1 MTIISKLH
9 NRKLMA
15 SSFVALYIAS
25 GLSIPVQAQVIINDD
40 RTDAVETNGEDVT
53 IENEGTIT
61 IDTTGPALVLNS
73 NNNIINSGSI
83 TIEDV
88 NNAIGVSL
96 EGGENRNYTQSGS
109 INVNETF
116 EVASTDSDPATDGP
130 FAEGSGRTGILIS
143 GSSPFE
149 GNVELTSTS
158 SINIEGTDS
167 FGINL
172 TNTSINQE
180 GLIGDLFTGGAITVR
195 GARSTAINI
204 NSGITGDFT
213 NTGTINGQG
222 EEIKGINIEAD
233 IQGGFV
239 NSAGVSV
246 TGYRSL
252 GRPTISESFS
262 SNSREQITA
271 EDLFQAGSAITIR
284 ANISEGIH
292 FDDGINDVLDDNG
305 NQTFDSDGNVIRSS
319 DTPSTVVQNG
329 SAPAILIG
337 DTENSILIGSVAQIS
352 DPNDPLY
359 ESNLQYS
366 FVNQGGIQSNG
377 LYDDIDAT
385 ALSINNTI
393 LSQGINNTGQ
403 MTATAYVAP
412 QELTDSD
419 GNSLTPG
426 DGQARVIV
434 LSTNTIADTLD
445 NSGVILASS
454 SEAIDLVYNDLTN
467 VLPSRHVLATA
478 IDIDTTSTL
487 NEINN
492 TGSISSVLVGRQGT
506 AYAIRDRSGSLSSVT
521 NTGTIGAVGTTS
533 DPTGNESINFT
544 LVAIDASQN
553 IDGFTFMQS
562 RAIEENSSSNFT
574 PADPNIFG
582 DIRLGIGNDWVGSSA
597 GNIRGDIDFNLG
609 DDSFYLTGGSFFQGA
624 INNQDGLILGVSDNS
639 TMALTEA
646 EIISIT
652 SASFDTTST
661 FSPVLNGND
670 GTASTLQASGNV
682 VFETGSTIVPTLTNV
697 VGINQT
703 AFTVASAGGQLTVG
717 DLATLSSSET
727 PFLFNTSYDVVG
739 NDLVITLQLRDS
751 SELGLD
757 QVQSSAYA
765 PAIQALRNNSELG
778 DAFANITTE
787 REFNSAFNQVLP
799 EFSAAAR
806 QFVLANV
813 DGAIGAVANHLDS
826 VRRSPDKP
834 GGAWLQEFAYF
845 ADRSLSG
852 LSEQYRGAGFG
863 ISTGLDTSLGPFH
876 AVGVNLGF
884 ASTEIEDVLGIDE
897 PLDVITI
904 QGGAYAGWASGS
916 LGIETYLGGG
926 FNDFEQNRRV
936 RINSYSGEAQGDWSG
951 VHINSSARIGYDID
965 INDKYWIRPTLSL
978 DYLRLSEKSY
988 TETGDKGIA
997 LDVDKRTSES
1007 GSATVMFNLGAKFQG
1022 KRTWIKPSI
1031 RLGYRYELIN
1041 NPIKTSYRYAN
1052 LTNSAGEI
1060 FNSDTAQLQ
1069 SLLFPDSG
1077 FIIGLSV
1084 AAGSIYSSIGFD
1096 LDSEVREGFIRH
1108 TGRVVVRLLF

>member
-222 EEIKGINIEAD
+222 EDIKGINIEAD

-385 ALSINNTI
+385 ALSINNAI

-506 AYAIRDRSGSLSSVT
+506 AYAIRDQSGSLSSVT

-562 RAIEENSSSNFT
+562 RAIEDNSSSNFT

-652 SASFDTTST
+652 SASFDGTST

-670 GTASTLQASGNV
+670 GTSSTLQASGNV
-682 VFETGSTIVPTLTNV
+682 VFETGATIVPTLTNV

-1007 GSATVMFNLGAKFQG
+1007 GSATAMFNLGAKFQG

-1096 LDSEVREGFIRH
+1096 LDSEIREGFIRH

>member
-15 SSFVALYIAS
+15 SSFVALYMAS

-222 EEIKGINIEAD
+222 EDIKGINIEAD

-385 ALSINNTI
+385 ALSINNAI

-506 AYAIRDRSGSLSSVT
+506 AYAIRDQSGSLSSVT

-553 IDGFTFMQS
+553 TDGFTFMQS
-562 RAIEENSSSNFT
+562 RAIEDNSSSNFT

-652 SASFDTTST
+652 SASFDGTST

-670 GTASTLQASGNV
+670 GTSSTLQASGNV
-682 VFETGSTIVPTLTNV
+682 VFETGATIVPTLTNV

-765 PAIQALRNNSELG
+765 PAIQALRNNTELG

-1007 GSATVMFNLGAKFQG
+1007 GSATAMFNLGAKFQG

-1096 LDSEVREGFIRH
+1096 LDSEIREGFIRH

>member
-88 NNAIGVSL
+88 NDAIGVSL

-478 IDIDTTSTL
+478 IDIDTTSTI

-506 AYAIRDRSGSLSSVT
+506 AYAIRDQSGSLSSVT

-562 RAIEENSSSNFT
+562 RAIEDNSSSNFT

-609 DDSFYLTGGSFFQGA
+609 NDSFYLTGGSFFQGA

-652 SASFDTTST
+652 SASFDGTST

-670 GTASTLQASGNV
+670 GTSSTLQASGNV
-682 VFETGSTIVPTLTNV
+682 VFETGATIVPTLTNV

-765 PAIQALRNNSELG
+765 PAIQALRNNTELG

-1007 GSATVMFNLGAKFQG
+1007 GSATAMFNLGAKFQG

-1096 LDSEVREGFIRH
+1096 LDSEIREGFIRH

>member
-1 MTIISKLH
+1 M
-9 NRKLMA
+9 
-15 SSFVALYIAS
+15 
-25 GLSIPVQAQVIINDD
+25 LS
-40 RTDAVETNGEDVT
+40 
-53 IENEGTIT
+53 
-61 IDTTGPALVLNS
+61 
-73 NNNIINSGSI
+73 
-83 TIEDV
+83 
-88 NNAIGVSL
+88 NAIGVSL

-222 EEIKGINIEAD
+222 EDIKGINIEAD

-385 ALSINNTI
+385 ALSINNAI

-487 NEINN
+487 NEIN
-492 TGSISSVLVGRQGT
+492 Q
-506 AYAIRDRSGSLSSVT
+506 
-521 NTGTIGAVGTTS
+521 
-533 DPTGNESINFT
+533 
-544 LVAIDASQN
+544 
-553 IDGFTFMQS
+553 
-562 RAIEENSSSNFT
+562 
-574 PADPNIFG
+574 
-582 DIRLGIGNDWVGSSA
+582 
-597 GNIRGDIDFNLG
+597 
-609 DDSFYLTGGSFFQGA
+609 
-624 INNQDGLILGVSDNS
+624 
-639 TMALTEA
+639 
-646 EIISIT
+646 
-652 SASFDTTST
+652 
-661 FSPVLNGND
+661 
-670 GTASTLQASGNV
+670 
-682 VFETGSTIVPTLTNV
+682 
-697 VGINQT
+697 
-703 AFTVASAGGQLTVG
+703 
-717 DLATLSSSET
+717 
-727 PFLFNTSYDVVG
+727 
-739 NDLVITLQLRDS
+739 
-751 SELGLD
+751 
-757 QVQSSAYA
+757 
-765 PAIQALRNNSELG
+765 
-778 DAFANITTE
+778 
-787 REFNSAFNQVLP
+787 
-799 EFSAAAR
+799 
-806 QFVLANV
+806 
-813 DGAIGAVANHLDS
+813 
-826 VRRSPDKP
+826 
-834 GGAWLQEFAYF
+834 
-845 ADRSLSG
+845 
-852 LSEQYRGAGFG
+852 
-863 ISTGLDTSLGPFH
+863 
-876 AVGVNLGF
+876 
-884 ASTEIEDVLGIDE
+884 
-897 PLDVITI
+897 
-904 QGGAYAGWASGS
+904 
-916 LGIETYLGGG
+916 
-926 FNDFEQNRRV
+926 
-936 RINSYSGEAQGDWSG
+936 
-951 VHINSSARIGYDID
+951 
-965 INDKYWIRPTLSL
+965 
-978 DYLRLSEKSY
+978 
-988 TETGDKGIA
+988 
-997 LDVDKRTSES
+997 
-1007 GSATVMFNLGAKFQG
+1007 
-1022 KRTWIKPSI
+1022 
-1031 RLGYRYELIN
+1031 
-1041 NPIKTSYRYAN
+1041 
-1052 LTNSAGEI
+1052 
-1060 FNSDTAQLQ
+1060 
-1069 SLLFPDSG
+1069 
-1077 FIIGLSV
+1077 
-1084 AAGSIYSSIGFD
+1084 
-1096 LDSEVREGFIRH
+1096 
-1108 TGRVVVRLLF
+1108 

>member
-1 MTIISKLH
+1 MAILSKLRN
-9 NRKLMA
+9 NRLVA
-15 SSFVALYIAS
+15 SSLVVLSIAI
-25 GLSIPVQAQVIINDD
+25 GLSSPAHAQIIVNDD
-40 RTDAVETNGEDVT
+40 RTDPVETNGEDIT

-61 IDTTGPALVLNS
+61 VDTAGPALVLNS
-73 NNNIINSGSI
+73 DNNIVNSGSV

-88 NNAIGVSL
+88 SNAVGVSL

-109 INVNETF
+109 VNVNETF
-116 EVASTDSDPATDGP
+116 EVTSSDADPASDGP
-130 FAEGSGRTGILIS
+130 FAEGTGRTGILIS

-172 TNTSINQE
+172 SNTSINQE
-180 GLIGDLFTGGAITVR
+180 GLIGDLTTGGAITVR

-204 NSGITGDFT
+204 SSGIIGDFT
-213 NTGTINGQG
+213 NTSTINGQG
-222 EEIKGINIEAD
+222 DGTRGMNIEAD

-239 NSAGVSV
+239 NSGGVSL

-252 GRPTISESFS
+252 GRPTISGNFS

-271 EDLFQAGSAITIR
+271 EDILQAGSAITIN
-284 ANISEGIH
+284 ANITEGIH
-292 FDDGINDVLDDNG
+292 LDDGISDVLDDNG
-305 NQTFDSDGNVIRSS
+305 NQTFDSNGNVIRSS
-319 DTPSTVVQNG
+319 GTPSTVVQNG

-337 DTENSILIGSVAQIS
+337 NSENSIVIGNVAQIT
-352 DPNDPLY
+352 DPNNVLY
-359 ESNLQYS
+359 ESDLQYA

-377 LYDDIDAT
+377 VYDDIDAT
-385 ALSINNTI
+385 ALSINNT
-393 LSQGINNTGQ
+393 LLNQGINNTGQ

-412 QELTDSD
+412 QELTDVD
-419 GNSLTPG
+419 GNSITPG
-426 DGQARVIV
+426 DGQAIVIALSSNSEADV
-434 LSTNTIADTLD
+434 LN

-454 SEAIDLVYNDLTN
+454 SEAIDLVYNDLSN
-467 VLPSRHVLATA
+467 VLPSRNVSATG
-478 IDIDTTSTL
+478 IDIDGSSIL
-487 NEINN
+487 NEIINS
-492 TGSISSVLVGRQGT
+492 GSISAVLVGRQGT
-506 AYAIRDRSGSLSSVT
+506 AYAIRDQSGSLSRIS
-521 NTGTIGAVGTTS
+521 NTGTIGAIGTTS
-533 DPTGNESINFT
+533 DPTGNENVNFT

-553 IDGFTFMQS
+553 TNGFVLEQNRAVDSNPDDGL
-562 RAIEENSSSNFT
+562 T

-582 DIRLGIGNDWVGSSA
+582 EIKLGVGNDSIISTA
-597 GNIRGDIDFNLG
+597 GNIRGNIDFNFG
-609 DDSFYLTGGSFFQGA
+609 DDNLSLSGNSFFQGA
-624 INNQDGLILGVSDNS
+624 IYNQNGLNISVTDNS
-639 TMALTEA
+639 TLVLTEA
-646 EIISIT
+646 IIL
-652 SASFDTTST
+652 DTTSVNFDGSST
-661 FSPVLNGND
+661 FSPLLDGNN
-670 GTASTLQASGNV
+670 GTASTLQASNNIS
-682 VFETGSTIVPTLTNV
+682 FESGATIAPTLTNV

-717 DLATLSSSET
+717 DLAALSSPDT
-727 PFLFNTSYDVVG
+727 PFLFNTSYDVIG

-765 PAIQALRNNSELG
+765 PAIQALRNNTELG

-813 DGAIGAVANHLDS
+813 DGAVGAVANHLDS

-845 ADRSLSG
+845 ADRELSG

-863 ISTGLDTSLGPFH
+863 ISAGLDTALGPFH
-876 AVGVNLGF
+876 AVGLNLGF
-884 ASTEIEDVLGIDE
+884 SSTEIEDVLGIDE

-904 QGGAYAGWASGS
+904 QAGAYAGWASGP

-951 VHINSSARIGYDID
+951 VHVNSSARIGYDLD
-965 INDKYWIRPTLSL
+965 IGDKYWIRPTLSL

-997 LDVDKRTSES
+997 LDVDKRTTSS
-1007 GSATVMFNLGAKFQG
+1007 GSATAMFNLGAKFQG

-1031 RLGYRYELIN
+1031 RFGYRYELIN
-1041 NPIKTSYRYAN
+1041 NPVKTSYRYAN
-1052 LTNSAGEI
+1052 LIDGTGQA
-1060 FNSDTAQLQ
+1060 FNSETAQLQ

-1084 AAGSIYSSIGFD
+1084 AAGSVYSSIGLD
-1096 LDSEVREGFIRH
+1096 LDSELREGFIRH

>member
-222 EEIKGINIEAD
+222 EDIKGINIEAD

-385 ALSINNTI
+385 ALSINNAI

-506 AYAIRDRSGSLSSVT
+506 AYAIRDQSGSLSSVT

-553 IDGFTFMQS
+553 TDGFTFMQS
-562 RAIEENSSSNFT
+562 RAIEDNSSSNFT

-652 SASFDTTST
+652 SASFDGTST

-670 GTASTLQASGNV
+670 GTSSTLQASGNV
-682 VFETGSTIVPTLTNV
+682 VFETGATIVPTLTNV
-697 VGINQT
+697 VGINQA

-1007 GSATVMFNLGAKFQG
+1007 GSATAMFNLGAKFQG

-1041 NPIKTSYRYAN
+1041 NPVKTSYRYAN

>member
-506 AYAIRDRSGSLSSVT
+506 AYAIRDQSGSLSSVT

-562 RAIEENSSSNFT
+562 RAIEDNSSSNFT

-765 PAIQALRNNSELG
+765 PAIQALRNNTELG

>member
-385 ALSINNTI
+385 ALSINNAI

-506 AYAIRDRSGSLSSVT
+506 AYAIRDQSGSLSSVT

-553 IDGFTFMQS
+553 TDGFTFMQS
-562 RAIEENSSSNFT
+562 RAIEDNSSSNFT

-652 SASFDTTST
+652 SASFDGTST

-670 GTASTLQASGNV
+670 GTSSTLQASGNV
-682 VFETGSTIVPTLTNV
+682 VFETGATIVPTLTNV

-1007 GSATVMFNLGAKFQG
+1007 GSATAMFNLGAKFQG

-1096 LDSEVREGFIRH
+1096 LDSEIREGFIRH

>member
-222 EEIKGINIEAD
+222 EDIKGINIEAD

-506 AYAIRDRSGSLSSVT
+506 AYAIRDQSGSLSSVT

-562 RAIEENSSSNFT
+562 RAIEDNSSSNFT

-652 SASFDTTST
+652 SASFDSTST

-765 PAIQALRNNSELG
+765 PAIQALRNNTELG

-1007 GSATVMFNLGAKFQG
+1007 GSATAMFNLGAKFQG

-1096 LDSEVREGFIRH
+1096 LDSEIREGFIRH

>member
-222 EEIKGINIEAD
+222 EDIKGINIEAD

-385 ALSINNTI
+385 ALSINNAI

-506 AYAIRDRSGSLSSVT
+506 AYAIRDQSGSLSSVT

-553 IDGFTFMQS
+553 TDGFTFMQS
-562 RAIEENSSSNFT
+562 RAIEDNSSSNFT

-652 SASFDTTST
+652 SASFDGTST

-670 GTASTLQASGNV
+670 GTSSTLQASGNV
-682 VFETGSTIVPTLTNV
+682 VFETGATIVPTLTNV

-1007 GSATVMFNLGAKFQG
+1007 GSATAMFNLGAKFQG

-1096 LDSEVREGFIRH
+1096 LDSEIREGFIRH

>member
-506 AYAIRDRSGSLSSVT
+506 AYAIRDQSGSLSSVT

-1007 GSATVMFNLGAKFQG
+1007 GSATAMFNLGAKFQG

-1031 RLGYRYELIN
+1031 RLGYRYEIIN

-1096 LDSEVREGFIRH
+1096 LDSEIREGFIRH

>member
-385 ALSINNTI
+385 ALSINNAI
-393 LSQGINNTGQ
+393 LGQGINNTGQ

-765 PAIQALRNNSELG
+765 PAIQALRNNTELG

>member
-222 EEIKGINIEAD
+222 EDIKGINIEAD

-506 AYAIRDRSGSLSSVT
+506 AYAIRDQSGSLSSVT

-562 RAIEENSSSNFT
+562 RAIEDNSSSNFT

-652 SASFDTTST
+652 SASFDSTST

-1007 GSATVMFNLGAKFQG
+1007 GSATAMFNLGAKFQG

-1096 LDSEVREGFIRH
+1096 LDSEIREGFIRH

>member
-222 EEIKGINIEAD
+222 EDIKGINIEAD

-385 ALSINNTI
+385 ALSINNAI

-434 LSTNTIADTLD
+434 LSANTIADTLD

-506 AYAIRDRSGSLSSVT
+506 AYAIRDQSGSLSSVT

-562 RAIEENSSSNFT
+562 RAIEDNSSSNFT

-624 INNQDGLILGVSDNS
+624 INNQDGLTLGVSDNS

-652 SASFDTTST
+652 SASFDGTST

-670 GTASTLQASGNV
+670 GTSSTLQASGNV
-682 VFETGSTIVPTLTNV
+682 VFETGATIVPTLTNV

-1007 GSATVMFNLGAKFQG
+1007 GSATAMFNLGAKFQG

-1096 LDSEVREGFIRH
+1096 LDSEIREGFIRH

>member
-204 NSGITGDFT
+204 NSGITGDFS

-222 EEIKGINIEAD
+222 EDIKGINIEAD

-385 ALSINNTI
+385 ALSINNAI

-506 AYAIRDRSGSLSSVT
+506 AYAIRDQSGSLSSVT

-562 RAIEENSSSNFT
+562 RAIEDNSSSNFT

-652 SASFDTTST
+652 SASFDGTST

-670 GTASTLQASGNV
+670 GTSSTLQASGNV
-682 VFETGSTIVPTLTNV
+682 VFETGATIVPTLTNV

-1007 GSATVMFNLGAKFQG
+1007 GSATAMFNLGAKFQG

-1096 LDSEVREGFIRH
+1096 LDSEIREGFIRH

>member
-385 ALSINNTI
+385 ALSINNAI

-506 AYAIRDRSGSLSSVT
+506 AYAIRDQSGSLSSVT

-553 IDGFTFMQS
+553 TDGFTFMQS
-562 RAIEENSSSNFT
+562 RAIEDNSSSNFT

-652 SASFDTTST
+652 SASFDGTST

-670 GTASTLQASGNV
+670 GTSSTLQASGNV
-682 VFETGSTIVPTLTNV
+682 VFETGATIVPTLTNV

-765 PAIQALRNNSELG
+765 PAIQALRNNTELG

-1007 GSATVMFNLGAKFQG
+1007 GSATAMFNLGAKFQG

-1096 LDSEVREGFIRH
+1096 LDSEIREGFIRH

>member
-83 TIEDV
+83 TIENV
-88 NNAIGVSL
+88 NDAIGVSL

-366 FVNQGGIQSNG
+366 FVNQGAIQSNG

-385 ALSINNTI
+385 ALSINNAI

-624 INNQDGLILGVSDNS
+624 INNQDGLILGISDNS

-652 SASFDTTST
+652 SASFDGTST
-661 FSPVLNGND
+661 FSPLLNGND
-670 GTASTLQASGNV
+670 GTSSTLQASGNV

-1007 GSATVMFNLGAKFQG
+1007 GSATAMFNLGAKFQG

>member
-204 NSGITGDFT
+204 NSGITGDFS

-222 EEIKGINIEAD
+222 EDIKGINIEAD

-385 ALSINNTI
+385 ALSINNAI

-434 LSTNTIADTLD
+434 LSANTIADTLD

-478 IDIDTTSTL
+478 IDIDTTSTI

-506 AYAIRDRSGSLSSVT
+506 AYAIRDQSGSLSSVT

-553 IDGFTFMQS
+553 TDGFTFMQS
-562 RAIEENSSSNFT
+562 RAIEDNSSSNFT

-646 EIISIT
+646 EVISIT
-652 SASFDTTST
+652 SASFDSTST

-765 PAIQALRNNSELG
+765 PAIQALRNNTELG

-1007 GSATVMFNLGAKFQG
+1007 GSATAMFNLGAKFQG

-1096 LDSEVREGFIRH
+1096 LDSEIREGFIRH

>member
-1 MTIISKLH
+1 MIIISKLH

-204 NSGITGDFT
+204 NSGITGDFS

-222 EEIKGINIEAD
+222 EDIKGINIEAD

-385 ALSINNTI
+385 ALSINNAI

-506 AYAIRDRSGSLSSVT
+506 AYAIRDQSGSLSSVT

-553 IDGFTFMQS
+553 TDGFTFMQS
-562 RAIEENSSSNFT
+562 RAIEDNSSSNFT

-652 SASFDTTST
+652 SASFDGTST

-670 GTASTLQASGNV
+670 GTSSTLQASGNV
-682 VFETGSTIVPTLTNV
+682 VFETGATIVPTLTNV

-765 PAIQALRNNSELG
+765 PAIQALRNNTELG

-876 AVGVNLGF
+876 AIGVNLGF

-1007 GSATVMFNLGAKFQG
+1007 GSATAMFNLGAKFQG

-1096 LDSEVREGFIRH
+1096 LDSEIREGFIRH

>member
-506 AYAIRDRSGSLSSVT
+506 AYAIRDQSGSLSSVT

-562 RAIEENSSSNFT
+562 RAIEDNSSSNFT

-609 DDSFYLTGGSFFQGA
+609 NDSFYLTGGSFFQGA

-652 SASFDTTST
+652 SASFDGTST

-670 GTASTLQASGNV
+670 GTSSTLQASGNV
-682 VFETGSTIVPTLTNV
+682 VFETGATIVPTLTNV

-765 PAIQALRNNSELG
+765 PAIQALRNNTELG

-1007 GSATVMFNLGAKFQG
+1007 GSATAMFNLGAKFQG

-1096 LDSEVREGFIRH
+1096 LDSEIREGFIRH

>member
-222 EEIKGINIEAD
+222 EDIKGINIEAD

-385 ALSINNTI
+385 ALSINNAI

-506 AYAIRDRSGSLSSVT
+506 AYAIRDQSGSLSSVT

-562 RAIEENSSSNFT
+562 RAIEDNSSSNFT

-609 DDSFYLTGGSFFQGA
+609 DDSFYLTGDSFFQGA
-624 INNQDGLILGVSDNS
+624 INNQDGLTLGVSDNS

-652 SASFDTTST
+652 SASFDSTST

-682 VFETGSTIVPTLTNV
+682 VFETGATIVPTLTNV

-1007 GSATVMFNLGAKFQG
+1007 GSATAMFNLGAKFQG

-1041 NPIKTSYRYAN
+1041 NPVKTSYRYAN

-1096 LDSEVREGFIRH
+1096 LDSEIREGFIRH

>member
-88 NNAIGVSL
+88 NDAIGVSL

-222 EEIKGINIEAD
+222 EDIKGINIEAD

-506 AYAIRDRSGSLSSVT
+506 AYAIRDQSGSLSSVT

-562 RAIEENSSSNFT
+562 RAIEDNSSSNFT

-652 SASFDTTST
+652 SASFDSTST

-1007 GSATVMFNLGAKFQG
+1007 GSATAMFNLGAKFQG

-1096 LDSEVREGFIRH
+1096 LDSEIREGFIRH

>member
-222 EEIKGINIEAD
+222 EDIKGINIEAD

-352 DPNDPLY
+352 DPSDPLY

-506 AYAIRDRSGSLSSVT
+506 AYAIRDQSGSLSSVT

-562 RAIEENSSSNFT
+562 RAIEDNSSSNFT

-652 SASFDTTST
+652 SASFDGTST

-670 GTASTLQASGNV
+670 GTSSTLQASGNV
-682 VFETGSTIVPTLTNV
+682 VFETGATIVPTLTNV

-876 AVGVNLGF
+876 AVGINLGF

-1007 GSATVMFNLGAKFQG
+1007 GSATAMFNLGAKFQG

-1041 NPIKTSYRYAN
+1041 NPVKTSYRYAN

-1096 LDSEVREGFIRH
+1096 LDSEIREGFIRH

>member
-222 EEIKGINIEAD
+222 EDIKGINIEAD

-385 ALSINNTI
+385 ALSINNAI

-506 AYAIRDRSGSLSSVT
+506 AYAIRDQSGSLSSVT

-553 IDGFTFMQS
+553 TDGFTFMQS
-562 RAIEENSSSNFT
+562 RAIEDNSSSNFT

-652 SASFDTTST
+652 SASFDSTST

-765 PAIQALRNNSELG
+765 PAIQALRNNTELG

-1007 GSATVMFNLGAKFQG
+1007 GSATAMFNLGAKFQG

-1096 LDSEVREGFIRH
+1096 LDSEIREGFIRH

>member
-15 SSFVALYIAS
+15 SSFVALYMAS

-222 EEIKGINIEAD
+222 EDIKGINIEAD

-506 AYAIRDRSGSLSSVT
+506 AYAIRDQSGSLSSVT

-553 IDGFTFMQS
+553 TDGFTFMQS
-562 RAIEENSSSNFT
+562 RAIEDNSSSNFT

-652 SASFDTTST
+652 SASFDGTST

-670 GTASTLQASGNV
+670 GTSSTLQASGNV
-682 VFETGSTIVPTLTNV
+682 VFETGATIVPTLTNV

-765 PAIQALRNNSELG
+765 PAIQALRNNTELG

-1007 GSATVMFNLGAKFQG
+1007 GSATAMFNLGAKFQG

-1096 LDSEVREGFIRH
+1096 LDSEIREGFIRH

>member
-222 EEIKGINIEAD
+222 EDIKGINIEAD

-506 AYAIRDRSGSLSSVT
+506 AYAIRDQSGSLSSVT

-562 RAIEENSSSNFT
+562 RAIEDNSSSNFT

-652 SASFDTTST
+652 SASFDGTST

-670 GTASTLQASGNV
+670 GTSSTLQASGNV
-682 VFETGSTIVPTLTNV
+682 VFETGATIVPTLTNV

-765 PAIQALRNNSELG
+765 PAIQALRNNTELG

-1007 GSATVMFNLGAKFQG
+1007 GSATAMFNLGAKFQG

-1096 LDSEVREGFIRH
+1096 LDSEIREGFIRH

>member
-506 AYAIRDRSGSLSSVT
+506 AYAIRDQSGSLSSVT

-562 RAIEENSSSNFT
+562 RAIEDNSSSNFT

-652 SASFDTTST
+652 SASFDGTST

-670 GTASTLQASGNV
+670 GTSSTLQASGNV
-682 VFETGSTIVPTLTNV
+682 VFETGATIVPTLTNV

-765 PAIQALRNNSELG
+765 PAIQALRNNTELG

-1007 GSATVMFNLGAKFQG
+1007 GSATAMFNLGAKFQG

-1096 LDSEVREGFIRH
+1096 LDSEIREGFIRH

>member
-222 EEIKGINIEAD
+222 EDIKGINIEAD

-506 AYAIRDRSGSLSSVT
+506 AYAIRDQSGSLSSVT

-562 RAIEENSSSNFT
+562 RAIEDNSSSNFT

-646 EIISIT
+646 EVISIT
-652 SASFDTTST
+652 SASFDSTST

-1007 GSATVMFNLGAKFQG
+1007 GSATAMFNLGAKFQG

-1041 NPIKTSYRYAN
+1041 NPVKTSYRYAN

-1096 LDSEVREGFIRH
+1096 LDSEIREGFIRH

>member
-25 GLSIPVQAQVIINDD
+25 GLGIPVQAQVIINDD

-222 EEIKGINIEAD
+222 EDIKGINIEAD

-385 ALSINNTI
+385 ALSINNAI

-426 DGQARVIV
+426 DGQSRVIV

-506 AYAIRDRSGSLSSVT
+506 AYAIRDQSGSLSSVT

-562 RAIEENSSSNFT
+562 RAIEDNSSSNFT

-652 SASFDTTST
+652 SASFDGTST

-670 GTASTLQASGNV
+670 GTSSTLQASGNV
-682 VFETGSTIVPTLTNV
+682 VFETGATIVPTLTNV

-765 PAIQALRNNSELG
+765 PAIQALRNNTELG

-1007 GSATVMFNLGAKFQG
+1007 GSATAMFNLGAKFQG

-1096 LDSEVREGFIRH
+1096 LDSEIREGFIRH

>member
-222 EEIKGINIEAD
+222 EDIKGINIEAD

-506 AYAIRDRSGSLSSVT
+506 AYAIRDQSGSLSSVT

-553 IDGFTFMQS
+553 TDGFTFMQS
-562 RAIEENSSSNFT
+562 RAIEDNSSSNFT

-652 SASFDTTST
+652 SASFDGTST

-670 GTASTLQASGNV
+670 GTSSTLQASGNV
-682 VFETGSTIVPTLTNV
+682 VFETGATIVPTLTNV

-765 PAIQALRNNSELG
+765 PAIQALRNNTELG

-1007 GSATVMFNLGAKFQG
+1007 GSATAMFNLGAKFQG

-1096 LDSEVREGFIRH
+1096 LDSEIREGFIRH

>member
-506 AYAIRDRSGSLSSVT
+506 AYAIRDQSGSLSSVT

-562 RAIEENSSSNFT
+562 RAIEDNSSSNFT

-646 EIISIT
+646 EVISIT
-652 SASFDTTST
+652 SASFDSTST

-765 PAIQALRNNSELG
+765 PAIQALRNNTELG

-1007 GSATVMFNLGAKFQG
+1007 GSATAMFNLGAKFQG

-1041 NPIKTSYRYAN
+1041 NPVKTSYRYAN

>member
-385 ALSINNTI
+385 ALSINNAI

-506 AYAIRDRSGSLSSVT
+506 AYAIRDQSGSLSSVT

-562 RAIEENSSSNFT
+562 RAIEDNSSSNFT

-652 SASFDTTST
+652 SASFDGTST

-670 GTASTLQASGNV
+670 GTSSTLQASGNV
-682 VFETGSTIVPTLTNV
+682 VFETGATIVPTLTNV

-765 PAIQALRNNSELG
+765 PAIQALRNNTELG

-1007 GSATVMFNLGAKFQG
+1007 GSATAMFNLGAKFQG

-1096 LDSEVREGFIRH
+1096 LDSEIREGFIRH

>member
-222 EEIKGINIEAD
+222 EDIKGINIEAD

-506 AYAIRDRSGSLSSVT
+506 AYAIRDQSGSLSSVT

-553 IDGFTFMQS
+553 TDGFTFMQS
-562 RAIEENSSSNFT
+562 RAIEDNSSSNFT

-652 SASFDTTST
+652 SASFDGTST

-670 GTASTLQASGNV
+670 GTSSTLQASGNV
-682 VFETGSTIVPTLTNV
+682 VFETGATIVPTLTNV

-1007 GSATVMFNLGAKFQG
+1007 GSATAMFNLGAKFQG

-1096 LDSEVREGFIRH
+1096 LDSEIREGFIRH

>member
-352 DPNDPLY
+352 DPSDPLY

-506 AYAIRDRSGSLSSVT
+506 AYAIRDQSGSLSSVT

-562 RAIEENSSSNFT
+562 RAIEDNSSSNFT

-652 SASFDTTST
+652 SASFDGTST

-670 GTASTLQASGNV
+670 GTSSTLQASGNV
-682 VFETGSTIVPTLTNV
+682 VFETGATIVPTLTNV

-1007 GSATVMFNLGAKFQG
+1007 GSATAMFNLGAKFQG

-1041 NPIKTSYRYAN
+1041 NPVKTSYRYAN

-1096 LDSEVREGFIRH
+1096 LDSEIREGFIRH

>member
-352 DPNDPLY
+352 DPSDPLY

-506 AYAIRDRSGSLSSVT
+506 AYAIRDQSGSLSSVT

-562 RAIEENSSSNFT
+562 RAIEDNSSSNFT

-624 INNQDGLILGVSDNS
+624 INNQDGLTLGVSDNS

-652 SASFDTTST
+652 SASFDSTST

-1007 GSATVMFNLGAKFQG
+1007 GSATAMFNLGAKFQG

-1041 NPIKTSYRYAN
+1041 NPVKTSYRYAN

-1096 LDSEVREGFIRH
+1096 LDSEIREGFIRH